1 MIIKLTKKTSPEPEP
16 QPVQNPIFNNMM
28 HNPALVGFFELLIA
42 FIISSLVI
50 VPFMFVTNKGP
61 NGFILGSLPQ
71 LLMAL
76 LVIPS
81 LFYTFNVNLRR
92 FVVKEL
98 KEGLGLNH
106 NIVQPQKNSVKS
118 TNVQIES

>member
-106 NIVQPQKNSVKS
+106 NIVQPQKNSDWS
-118 TNVQIES
+118 TNVQIET